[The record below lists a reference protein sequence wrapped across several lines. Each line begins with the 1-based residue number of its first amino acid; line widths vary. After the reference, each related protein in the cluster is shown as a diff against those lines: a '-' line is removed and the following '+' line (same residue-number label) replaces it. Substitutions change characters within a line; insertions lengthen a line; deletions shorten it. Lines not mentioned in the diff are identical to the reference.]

1 MDIML
6 KIAGEADVCLDNLQ
20 HRLTL
25 LGYKVSIH
33 KGSGKP
39 SRNILARLVLAG
51 ERKLLR
57 LPESTVAEGK
67 SSNFDADLIVDLTQG
82 SVNAQVPRLTVEING
97 HTDFLAALAS
107 TKTRSRHANI
117 VAFLDGRAIAQ
128 AQPMITRQ
136 AFLSHTKD
144 ELNAAVETLL
154 LSAIARL
161 SAGHGH
167 EISYS
172 RNRLTPSFF
181 LLHYGYDFG
190 CAVLRKVIAR
200 LSKNHKPFYWRTAWR
215 LTEGSGISPSRDR
228 PDPTPFIELQDDGE
242 RFYADPFPF
251 EHKGRFYVFV
261 EEFPYREDKG
271 VISVAELQ
279 DNGTLSQP
287 RVVLR
292 EPHHLSYPNV
302 FRHKDSI
309 FMIPESGGAQE
320 VVLYRAEEFPDRWIR
335 ESVLIEGA
343 NINDV
348 TLIER
353 DGSFFMFATEKIGK
367 GSASDTL
374 VVYSAPDLM
383 GPWLP
388 HKLNP
393 ILVDKRGARPG
404 GCILEENGRLFLPV
418 QDGSEV
424 YGGGLGMREILSLN
438 DEEVILGNVFPV
450 TTGAAWPKKGI
461 HTLNRCGPLEVVD
474 STW

>member
-1 MDIML
+1 MNIVL
-6 KIAGEADVCLDNLQ
+6 KIDEGADVFLDNLQ

-25 LGYKVSIH
+25 LGHNVCIH
-33 KGSGKP
+33 KGRSCTSK
-39 SRNILARLVLAG
+39 NILLRFILAS

-57 LPESTVAEGK
+57 LPQPTVPEGK
-67 SSNFDADLIVDLTQG
+67 SSNFDADLIVDLTQE
-82 SVNAQVPRLTVEING
+82 SVNTQAPRLTVEING
-97 HTDFLAALAS
+97 HADFLAALAS
-107 TKTRSRHANI
+107 TKTKSRHANI
-117 VAFLDGRAIAQ
+117 VVFVDGRAVAQ
-128 AQPMITRQ
+128 GQPMMSRQ
-136 AFLSHTKD
+136 VFLSHTRD
-144 ELNAAVETLL
+144 ELNAAVETLV
-154 LSAIARL
+154 LSAVARL
-161 SAGHGH
+161 SAGQSH
-167 EISYS
+167 EISCS
-172 RNRLTPSFF
+172 ADKVTPSFF
-181 LLHYGYDFG
+181 LLRYPYDFG
-190 CAVLRKVIAR
+190 RAVLRKVIAR
-200 LSKNHKPFYWRTAWR
+200 LSKNHKPFYWQTAWR
-215 LTEGSGISPSRDR
+215 VTEGNGISPARDR
-228 PDPTPFIELQDDGE
+228 PDPTPFIELKDDGE

-251 EHKGRFYVFV
+251 EYKGRFYVFV

-287 RVVLR
+287 RIVLR

-309 FMIPESGGAQE
+309 FMIPESGGAQK

-335 ESVLIEGA
+335 ERVLIEGA

-353 DGSFFMFATEKIGK
+353 DGRFYMFATEKIGK

-424 YGGGLGMREILSLN
+424 YGGGLGLREILSLN
-438 DEEVILGNVFPV
+438 DEDVILGNVFPV
-450 TTGAAWPKKGI
+450 TTGSAWQKKGI